1 MDERGKMRTGLIL
14 LALTVIVLSLFL
26 IGCSQ
31 EPVSIESI
39 TISRDIGED
48 FVPIDPTD
56 EFALGTSVIY
66 ISVKVKNMTPEDKL
80 TVVWNYLETGT
91 EISITDLFLD
101 KRGSGFQCFPLKSA
115 QGFPSGNYNALIYLN
130 GELYETLKFLVK

>member
-1 MDERGKMRTGLIL
+1 MRARPL
-14 LALTVIVLSLFL
+14 LFALVIIVLSLFL

-39 TISRDIGED
+39 TMSRHIGED
-48 FVPIDPTD
+48 FSPVDPTD
-56 EFALGTSVIY
+56 EFASGTSTIY
-66 ISVKVKNMTPEDKL
+66 ISIKVKNMTPEDKL

-115 QGFPSGNYNALIYLN
+115 Q
-130 GELYETLKFLVK
+130 

>member
-1 MDERGKMRTGLIL
+1 MRARLLLFALIIIISSL
-14 LALTVIVLSLFL
+14 LL

-39 TISRDIGED
+39 TMSRDIGED
-48 FVPIDPTD
+48 FAPVDPTD
-56 EFALGTSVIY
+56 EFASGTSIIY

-80 TVVWNYLETGT
+80 TVVWNYLETGV
-91 EISITDLFLD
+91 EISVTDLFLD

>member
-1 MDERGKMRTGLIL
+1 MRARLLLFALIIIISSL
-14 LALTVIVLSLFL
+14 LL

-39 TISRDIGED
+39 TMSRDIGED
-48 FVPIDPTD
+48 FVPVNPTD
-56 EFALGTSVIY
+56 EFASGTSIIY

-80 TVVWNYLETGT
+80 TVVWNYLETGV
-91 EISITDLFLD
+91 EISVTDLFLD